1 MSAPV
6 EAFRTLAGR
15 GVSEHV
21 VERSR
26 FFGLA
31 IPVAGLDEALA
42 RVAALRGEHHDA
54 RHVVFGLRVGHGPQ
68 LVDRSND
75 DGEPARTGGYPV
87 WQLLVG
93 DEIHD
98 ALVAVVRYYGGIKLG
113 PGGLARAYREAG
125 RLALADAGVKTVHPE
140 VELTVQ
146 VPYPLLGKL
155 SYWVAA
161 EETVRIAE
169 QDFGADVVVTL
180 AIHAVAVPAA
190 RAHLAALLQ
199 RDPDAL

>member
-1 MSAPV
+1 MGAPV

-15 GVSEHV
+15 GVSELV

-26 FFGLA
+26 FLGLA
-31 IPVAGLDEALA
+31 VPVTSLAEALA
-42 RVAALRGEHHDA
+42 QVDALRAEHHDA
-54 RHVVFGLRVGHGPQ
+54 RHVVFGLRVGHGPH

-75 DGEPARTGGYPV
+75 DGEPARTGGFPV

-93 DEIHD
+93 EELHD
-98 ALVAVVRYYGGIKLG
+98 VLVAVVRYYGGIKLG

-125 RLALADAGVKTVHPE
+125 RLALEDAGGMTVHPE
-140 VELTVQ
+140 VELTVH
-146 VPYPLLGKL
+146 VPYALLGKL
-155 SYWVAA
+155 EHWVEGDEA
-161 EETVRIAE
+161 VRVAG
-169 QDFGADVVVTL
+169 QAFGVDVAVTL
-180 AIHAVAVPAA
+180 AIRAVAESAA

>member
-6 EAFRTLAGR
+6 EAYRTLSAR

-26 FFGLA
+26 FLGLA
-31 IPVAGLDEALA
+31 VPVTSLDEALA
-42 RVAALRGEHHDA
+42 EVAALRAEHHDA

-93 DEIHD
+93 DDVHD
-98 ALVAVVRYYGGIKLG
+98 ALVAIVRYYGGIKLG

-125 RLALADAGVKTVHPE
+125 RLAVEDAGLKTVHPE
-140 VELTVQ
+140 VDLTVS

-155 SYWVAA
+155 EHWVDG
-161 EETVRIAE
+161 EETVRVAH
-169 QDFGADVVVTL
+169 QDFGAEVTVTL
-180 AIHAVAVPAA
+180 AIHAVAEGAA
-190 RAHLAALLQ
+190 REQLAALLQ